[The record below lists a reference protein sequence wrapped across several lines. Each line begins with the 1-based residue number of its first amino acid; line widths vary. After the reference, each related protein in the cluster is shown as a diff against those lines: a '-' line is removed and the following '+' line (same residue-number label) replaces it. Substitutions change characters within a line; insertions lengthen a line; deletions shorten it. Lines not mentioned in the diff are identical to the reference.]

1 MSPRVLEAIAVLGG
15 VFVVLPILLF
25 FGLRYLVRR
34 FVRGPAPFPLGQ
46 KLTRVG
52 YVLYASQVI
61 FIFGCVFAFHFD
73 QTGIGDALHTLP
85 GFFGAVAIAIP
96 GFYFAEILLR
106 RSGYPLVQVQFGVIL
121 PQDTSLLKL
130 EGFVPSGFACGIE
143 ILNDNTTP
151 MAFVVSALGK
161 YAGLDRRTSMQTM
174 IQIHNKGGIL
184 LPLESYELANQVAAS
199 IVADARMNSHKLVC
213 RAVRV

>member
-15 VFVVLPILLF
+15 VFVVLPILFF

-34 FVRGPAPFPLGQ
+34 FVRGPASFPLGQ
-46 KLTRVG
+46 KLTWAG
-52 YVLYASQVI
+52 YVFYASQVI
-61 FIFGCVFAFHFD
+61 FIFGCVFAYQFD
-73 QTGIGDALHTLP
+73 QTSIGETLHTLP
-85 GFFGAVAIAIP
+85 GFFGAVLIAFL
-96 GFYFAEILLR
+96 GFYFAEILIR
-106 RSGYPLVQVQFGVIL
+106 RTGYPLVQVQLGIIL

-151 MAFVVSALGK
+151 MVFVVSALGK

-184 LPLESYELANQVAAS
+184 LPLESYELANRVAAS

-213 RAVRV
+213 RAVSV